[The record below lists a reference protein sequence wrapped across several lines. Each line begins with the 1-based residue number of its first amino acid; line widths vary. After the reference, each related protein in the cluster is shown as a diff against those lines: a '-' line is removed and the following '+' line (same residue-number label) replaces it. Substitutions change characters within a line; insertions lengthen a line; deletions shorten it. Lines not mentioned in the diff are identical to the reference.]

1 MRIHRNKNTDCQ
13 KYIDYCEY
21 IPERKERMK
30 YYLVCMAGFAF
41 TGWLFFNSPVA
52 SIALALLAFPLE
64 KQWRKARADARRKEL
79 AVQFKDMLFSLSA
92 SFQSGRHMRE
102 AIEEAR
108 GNLREVYPDTAPINI
123 ELELMSRRM
132 GAGGESDREVLFDF
146 ARRSGNEDARNFAD
160 VYYTCLTTGGDLCG
174 VVNRTAEIILE
185 KMAIR
190 RDMETV
196 MAQKKYEAKL
206 LTAVPFL
213 ILLYLRFG
221 SPAYLEQ
228 LYTTAMGLCVM
239 AAALG
244 ALAVSFFWSGKI
256 MDIEV

>member
-1 MRIHRNKNTDCQ
+1 MRDELNLS
-13 KYIDYCEY
+13 KYTDYCEY
-21 IPERKERMK
+21 IPERKERIK
-30 YYLVCMAGFAF
+30 YYSLCVTGFAF
-41 TGWLFFNSPVA
+41 TGWLFFNSLIA
-52 SIALALLAFPLE
+52 AAALALLAFALE
-64 KQWRKARADARRKEL
+64 KHWRKARADARRKEL

-102 AIEEAR
+102 AVEEAR
-108 GNLREVYPDTAPINI
+108 ENLRGIYPATAPINT
-123 ELELMSRRM
+123 ELDLMSRRM

-146 ARRSGNEDARNFAD
+146 ARRSGSEDARNFAD
-160 VYYTCLTTGGDLCG
+160 VYYTCLTTGGDICG

-190 RDMETV
+190 REMETL

-206 LTAVPFL
+206 LTAVPFM
-213 ILLYLRFG
+213 ILLYLRFS

-244 ALAVSFFWSGKI
+244 ALALAFFWSGKI